1 MGREEVTANTAGNFQ
16 WDLPAGFPAPRES
29 ADNVT
34 TMAKVELG
42 RHLFY
47 DTRLSVN
54 GKQSCATCHAQNKAF
69 TDGKARA
76 EGTTGEIHPRSSMSI
91 VNIAYTPVL
100 TWANPN
106 MKQLERQ
113 ALVPM
118 FGEHPVELGS
128 SGKENELLAKLKA
141 EPRYQKLFPEAFGT
155 SEPFTI
161 ENVTKAIAAF
171 ERILISGD
179 APYDRYLNG
188 AKTAISVAAKRG
200 ETLFF
205 SERLECFHCHGGFNF
220 SQTTDH
226 VGKAFPEIE
235 FHNTGLYNLDRK
247 GSFPKDNQG
256 AFEITQRDED
266 IGKFRAPSLR
276 NIAVTA
282 PYMHDGS
289 IATLEE
295 VLDHYAAG
303 GRTIKSGEYKGVGSA
318 NPNKSSF
325 VKGFTLTPQEKRD
338 VIEFLKTLTDEKFL
352 TDKRFS
358 DPWKNSQ
365 PAVALERHKFRGQI
379 IRIDADIKR
388 VTVAHDAVEGVM
400 GGMKMGFV
408 VKNPLELAP
417 FKPGDFIEAE
427 LVSDDKTGEAWLE
440 NFKRQRVKKR

>member
-1 MGREEVTANTAGNFQ
+1 M
-16 WDLPAGFPAPRES
+16 
-29 ADNVT
+29 

-47 DTRLSVN
+47 DPRLSVN
-54 GKQSCATCHAQNKAF
+54 GKQSCASCHEQARAF

-118 FGEHPVELGS
+118 FGEHPVELGL
-128 SGKENELLAKLKA
+128 SGKEAEALARLKA
-141 EPRYQKLFPEAFGT
+141 EPRYRKLFPDAFAGQ
-155 SEPFTI
+155 SDPFTI
-161 ENVTKAIAAF
+161 DNVTKAIAAF
-171 ERILISGD
+171 ERVLISGGS
-179 APYDRYLNG
+179 PYDRYLNG
-188 AKTAISVAAKRG
+188 DRSAIGASAKRG
-200 ETLFF
+200 ENLFF

-226 VGKAFPEIE
+226 VGKAFVEIE
-235 FHNTGLYNLDRK
+235 FHNTGLYNLDGK
-247 GSFPKDNQG
+247 GAFPKDNQG
-256 AFEITQRDED
+256 TFEITQRAED
-266 IGKFRAPSLR
+266 IGKFRAPTLR

-303 GRTIKSGEYKGVGSA
+303 GRTIKSGEYKGVGSR

-325 VKGFTLTPQEKRD
+325 VKGFTLTIQEKRD
-338 VIEFLKTLTDEKFL
+338 VIAFLKSLTDEKFL
-352 TDKRFS
+352 TDKRFG
-358 DPWKNSQ
+358 DPWKAPPPSSN
-365 PAVALERHKFRGQI
+365 LERHSFRG
-379 IRIDADIKR
+379 RIVRLDADIKR
-388 VTVAHDAVEGVM
+388 VTVAHEAVAGLM
-400 GGMKMGFV
+400 GAMTMPFM
-408 VKNPLELAP
+408 VKNPEELAP
-417 FKPGDFIEAE
+417 FKPGDLIEAD
-427 LVSDDKTGEAWLE
+427 LVSDAETGATWLE
-440 NFKRQRVKKR
+440 RFRPQRQKKK